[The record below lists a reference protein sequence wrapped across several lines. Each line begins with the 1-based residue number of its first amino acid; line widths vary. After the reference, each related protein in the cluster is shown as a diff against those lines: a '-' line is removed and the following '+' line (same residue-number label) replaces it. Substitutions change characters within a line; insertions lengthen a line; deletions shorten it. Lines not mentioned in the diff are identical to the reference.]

1 MREGVAELT
10 NRVMH
15 LREANAGLEARL
27 KAMSE
32 ALSGKSKDEAM
43 HALACRLR
51 EDKKTDQ
58 TNWPFRSIEDF
69 HMKAD
74 AANAIDRLSGEV
86 RAACIELEAER
97 KMVDFMAQTLEDTAF
112 ATPHGDVDPLDF
124 IEEEG
129 CWVKAWRAAIMA
141 YMFRAKAETTGAK
154 GDESNRKDP
163 A

>member
-27 KAMSE
+27 KAMLE
-32 ALSGKSKDEAM
+32 ALSSKSKDDAI
-43 HALACRLR
+43 HALVCRLR

-74 AANAIDRLSGEV
+74 AANAIDRLSGEIK
-86 RAACIELEAER
+86 AACIALEAER
-97 KMVDFMAQTLEDTAF
+97 KMLDFMAETLEDTAF

-129 CWVKAWRAAIMA
+129 CWIKAWRAAILA
-141 YMFRAKAETTGAK
+141 YMCRSKVKPAGVEGNET
-154 GDESNRKDP
+154 NRENP
-163 A
+163 S